1 VTDARARADVSVVLV
16 ARGDEHGLA
25 RTLRSVLES
34 LDHAAGRRDDRT
46 SWLRGERLHGE
57 LLVVARDLAR
67 LPALPADP
75 RLRVVAAPGVTGG
88 RARNLGVSAARG
100 RYLVFTDAQVRVPA
114 DWVLALTAPL
124 RAGRAD
130 LVGGAVRL
138 TANLERPWLSE
149 DLAAAY
155 LDLVPDPPE
164 VGRAFSG
171 VSMAATRAVLE
182 AVGFDEALGTARC
195 PDGLDVV
202 FRRDV
207 VGAGFRERAVGGA
220 AVERDLGPRALVRRS
235 LIERARGHGR
245 AAAYVDRR
253 LRDVRP
259 AAPVVLLRLAGRW
272 LRLLALGHGRGHAR
286 SRLRAHAAVAYHRE
300 TLRLLRAPARERPAS
315 AAGDAPGGGGAPRS
329 AVPVALLPRDSVP
342 PTPLP
347 AADPEPAADRTPAAA
362 RAADGPRGSV
372 HQFWDRGRSRG
383 AEARAAR
390 STTTPLHGT
399 TAS

>member
-1 VTDARARADVSVVLV
+1 MIDVPARADVSVVLV
-16 ARGDEHGLA
+16 AWGDEHGLA
-25 RTLRSVLES
+25 HTLRSLIAS
-34 LDHAAGRRDDRT
+34 LDHAAGRRGDRT
-46 SWLRGERLHGE
+46 ARLRGERLHGE
-57 LLVVARDLAR
+57 VLLVARDLAR
-67 LPALPADP
+67 LPGLPADP

-88 RARNLGVSAARG
+88 RARNVGVAAARG
-100 RYLVFTDAQVRVPA
+100 RYLLFTDGQVRVPV

-130 LVGGAVRL
+130 LVAGAVRL
-138 TANLERPWLSE
+138 GANLERSWLTE
-149 DLAAAY
+149 DLAAAF

-171 VSMAATRAVLE
+171 VSMAASRAVLE
-182 AVGFDEALGTARC
+182 AVGFDEALGTVRC

-207 VGAGFRERAVGGA
+207 VGAGFRERAVGGV

-259 AAPVVLLRLAGRW
+259 ARPVVVLRVVARW
-272 LRLLALGHGRGHAR
+272 LSLLALGHGRGHAR
-286 SRLRAHAAVAYHRE
+286 ARLRAHAAVAYHRE
-300 TLRLLRAPARERPAS
+300 MLRLLGAPSRERPAS

-329 AVPVALLPRDSVP
+329 AEPVALLPRDSVP
-342 PTPLP
+342 PTALP
-347 AADPEPAADRTPAAA
+347 APDAAPV
-362 RAADGPRGSV
+362 GPTVEEAERGAV

-383 AEARAAR
+383 AEARAALPAHA
-390 STTTPLHGT
+390 PLHGT

>member
-1 VTDARARADVSVVLV
+1 VIDARARADVSVVVV
-16 ARGDEHGLA
+16 ARGDEHGLT
-25 RTLRSVLES
+25 RTLRSLLES

-57 LLVVARDLAR
+57 LLLVARDLGR

-88 RARNLGVSAARG
+88 RARNLGVAAARG

-130 LVGGAVRL
+130 LTGGAVRL
-138 TANLERPWLSE
+138 TANLERPWLTP

-220 AVERDLGPRALVRRS
+220 AVERDLGPRALVRRA
-235 LIERARGHGR
+235 LIERARGHGP

-259 AAPVVLLRLAGRW
+259 AASVVLLHLAGRW
-272 LRLLALGHGRGHAR
+272 LGLLALGHGRGHAR

-342 PTPLP
+342 PTALP
-347 AADPEPAADRTPAAA
+347 AAEPAPAASA
-362 RAADGPRGSV
+362 VAPAVDEGARGSV

-383 AEARAAR
+383 AEARAGRPPAA
-390 STTTPLHGT
+390 PLHGT